1 MKIFITGNAT
11 CANRGDAAI
20 LRGLLHELQLQYPNS
35 ELVFTSRFPEGSSYL
50 LGTNIERDILYDINK
65 LSGSRFKRLRDK
77 IFRNIRFDYLLNYVK
92 YAWFRSI
99 FPLPKVYE
107 EPIRFLKQFDCLIQV
122 GGSFF
127 IDFYGK
133 NQYEW
138 LMISKLINIPVY
150 LVGHSLGPFVLNDV
164 NKMASF
170 LFPTAKKIYLRE
182 ASSYEFLETLDQKLD
197 NVCLGSDTAWVM
209 PDAKPSAVADVEL
222 QGTSKPIIGLTV
234 RGLAPFDKRL
244 GISQDEYEAKIVVLL
259 NELVESGYHIA
270 CLSMCTGLDGYVKD
284 DRIVGLRIK
293 KQLKQPE
300 EMTVLMHEYNDLELG
315 YILQKCQLL
324 IGTRLHSVILSL
336 RYSTPAIAIFYE
348 HKSEGVLRQ
357 LGLED
362 WSFYIHDVGE
372 DKMKDKIYQILENTK
387 AAKLRTDEAVIKE
400 QTNCKKMIEEL
411 FL

>member
-1 MKIFITGNAT
+1 
-11 CANRGDAAI
+11 
-20 LRGLLHELQLQYPNS
+20 
-35 ELVFTSRFPEGSSYL
+35 
-50 LGTNIERDILYDINK
+50 
-65 LSGSRFKRLRDK
+65 
-77 IFRNIRFDYLLNYVK
+77 
-92 YAWFRSI
+92 
-99 FPLPKVYE
+99 
-107 EPIRFLKQFDCLIQV
+107 
-122 GGSFF
+122 
-127 IDFYGK
+127 
-133 NQYEW
+133 
-138 LMISKLINIPVY
+138 
-150 LVGHSLGPFVLNDV
+150 
-164 NKMASF
+164 MASF